1 MFEKLNQQF
10 AFVCVWAFVLVGY
23 FGWLFW
29 LAILY
34 GCLFSMA
41 VMAVKVMI

>member
-10 AFVCVWAFVLVGY
+10 AFVCVGFC